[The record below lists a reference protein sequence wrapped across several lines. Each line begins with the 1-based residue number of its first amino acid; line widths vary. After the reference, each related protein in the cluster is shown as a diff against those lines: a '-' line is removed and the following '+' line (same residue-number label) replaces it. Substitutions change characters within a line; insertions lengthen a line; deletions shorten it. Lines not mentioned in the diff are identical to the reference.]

1 MPAGNKCLGVYCDPV
16 VGIITTA
23 TKCPSA
29 CAAGCDPV
37 QGCLACPTDEPPLSV
52 AQAAGIGAGAIA
64 GVVIGVAAGV
74 AALSYAGKKGYEK
87 MVKNKVSQSAVNDNP
102 LYEKSDA
109 NTENPMF
116 EGTD

>member
-1 MPAGNKCLGVYCDPV
+1 LPAGNKCLGVYCDPV